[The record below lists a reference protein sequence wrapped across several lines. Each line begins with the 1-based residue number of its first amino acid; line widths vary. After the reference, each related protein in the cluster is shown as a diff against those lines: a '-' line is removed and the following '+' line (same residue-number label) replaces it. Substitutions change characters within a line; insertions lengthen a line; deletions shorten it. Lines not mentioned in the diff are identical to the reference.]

1 MGEGRSDR
9 SGECH
14 FWNDYFP
21 QLKFS
26 TRKLPVARWI
36 MPLSPTCI
44 LCAHFHKMFENHSAV
59 PPKPLPLSSEDEN
72 FKDVQRD
79 EHNYMENNK
88 TYRIKHKM
96 FVQHISRNY
105 YNNTMEIGRD
115 LNEP

>member
-1 MGEGRSDR
+1 
-9 SGECH
+9 
-14 FWNDYFP
+14 
-21 QLKFS
+21 
-26 TRKLPVARWI
+26 
-36 MPLSPTCI
+36 
-44 LCAHFHKMFENHSAV
+44 MFENHSAV
-59 PPKPLPLSSEDEN
+59 PPKPLPLLSEDEN
-72 FKDVQRD
+72 VKDVQRD